1 MPINS
6 WLFDVDGTLTPS
18 RKTMP
23 ADFRA
28 WFLRFARHNEVHLVT
43 GSDFPKTLEQVGPDI
58 VAAVRTVFNCMG
70 NSVWRGGQEIRRQD
84 FMLSS
89 SAEAF
94 LLNWLH
100 VKSAYPHRC
109 GQHIEVRP
117 GMVNFSVVGRG
128 ANLDEREHYFK
139 WDQAHGERIVLSN
152 AFEAAFPDMA
162 CQIAGET
169 GVDIFWKGCDKS
181 QALGDPFVSTPAAF
195 FGDRIHP
202 GGNDYSLAQA
212 VEATGGAAHLVTGW
226 EDTWAQLLT
235 YQRKGAIWFPAP

>member
-1 MPINS
+1 MFKS

-18 RKTMP
+18 RKVMP
-23 ADFRA
+23 LEFRA

-58 VAAVRTVFNCMG
+58 LAAVHTVFNCMG
-70 NSVWRGGQEIRRQD
+70 NSVWRDGLEIRRHD
-84 FMLSS
+84 FILSS

-100 VKSAYPHRC
+100 VRSAYPHRC

-128 ANLDEREHYFK
+128 ADFAQRERYFR
-139 WDQAHGERIVLSN
+139 WDCAHGERAEL
-152 AFEAAFPDMA
+152 AAEFEATFPDMA

-169 GVDIFWKGCDKS
+169 GVDIFWKGHDKS
-181 QALGDPFVSTPAAF
+181 QVLQDTAVSRPAAF

-202 GGNDYSLAQA
+202 GGNDYPLAVA
-212 VEATGGAAHLVTGW
+212 VSEAKGRAHNVTGW
-226 EDTWAQLLT
+226 EDTWARLKA
-235 YQRKGAIWFPAP
+235 YQRAGNILFPAP